1 MKKKYKDIKKE
12 DKIQVFGD
20 VLTIKK
26 IDFSEKGIKQGRV
39 KCRIEA
45 IDEAGEE
52 KIIIRLAD
60 EYVEVF

>member
-1 MKKKYKDIKKE
+1 MKKQYKDLKE
-12 DKIQVFGD
+12 KDKIQIFGD
-20 VLTIKK
+20 TLTIKK

-45 IDEAGEE
+45 ISEEKEE

-60 EYVEVF
+60 EYVEVL